1 MNEDDKTFSRPKS
14 AIIGASL
21 GIFGFIIQF
30 VGLRGLHWTVSVAQ
44 LLAMFL
50 ATALRISIRTVFAHS
65 MRCIELKNPF
75 ELEWLTN
82 QIDNT
87 RPLLGAHIAL
97 TGNSHVD
104 PGADVSRAV
113 DLRMQL
119 GVIAD
124 SNGWDS
130 AFREEAYRLHETID
144 EFVNMLWSEKVVR
157 LHDEFKAVESLDF
170 MIDLCPT
177 RNCTTQGFSISIQRS
192 KVPGMFT
199 PWSTNPRQ
207 IEAYLAL
214 WTYELQRQATHMDA
228 NDQEPFNSPRRCV
241 WKSCGMTAQ
250 SAMDFDWWVRRGYS
264 YYRTPRAQF
273 RSPLTCSDKLPT
285 AESPFCDD
293 ESIPTPTQ
301 LLTVAT
307 HCSISCLCARY
318 IFALF
323 LRRALKAIRNLDGV
337 TSIRPADND
346 SAREIIG
353 FQHTAVESLSRT
365 IARRGLMTPQDSYVL
380 LIPALRQADLLPNP
394 LNGSEIVGLSI
405 CLCSILSIAFLLRLR
420 AHISDFLAVY
430 HADVR
435 GFRKGA
441 RGSLYSIT
449 TRLLYKSSF
458 IATFA
463 LPEPLSLKCFGITQ
477 TRSMIFAGLN
487 I

>member
-1 MNEDDKTFSRPKS
+1 
-14 AIIGASL
+14 
-21 GIFGFIIQF
+21 
-30 VGLRGLHWTVSVAQ
+30 
-44 LLAMFL
+44 MFL

-75 ELEWLTN
+75 ELEWLTY
-82 QIDNT
+82 QIDNA
-87 RPLLGAHIAL
+87 RPLLAAHAAPA
-97 TGNSHVD
+97 GSSHAV
-104 PGADVSRAV
+104 PGADASRAI

-124 SNGWDS
+124 ANGWES

-144 EFVNMLWSEKVVR
+144 EFMNMLWSDKVAR
-157 LHDEFKAVESLDF
+157 LHDDFKAVESLDF

-177 RNCTTQGFSISIQRS
+177 RNCTTQGFSMAIQRS

-199 PWSTNPRQ
+199 PWSSNPRQ

-214 WTYELQRQATHMDA
+214 WTYELQREANDIDT

-293 ESIPTPTQ
+293 EIVPTPTQ
-301 LLTVAT
+301 LLTVVT

-318 IFALF
+318 IFVLF
-323 LRRALKAIRNLDGV
+323 LRRALKTIRLLDGV

-353 FQHTAVESLSRT
+353 FQNTAVESFSRT
-365 IARRGLMTPQDSYVL
+365 MTSRGLMTPQDSYTL
-380 LIPALRQADLLPNP
+380 LIPALRHANLLPNA
-394 LNGSEIVGLSI
+394 LDSVKLVSLSP
-405 CLCSILSIAFLLRLR
+405 C
-420 AHISDFLAVY
+420 
-430 HADVR
+430 
-435 GFRKGA
+435 
-441 RGSLYSIT
+441 T
-449 TRLLYKSSF
+449 
-458 IATFA
+458 
-463 LPEPLSLKCFGITQ
+463 
-477 TRSMIFAGLN
+477 
-487 I
+487 